1 MAFIG
6 ISILSSCS
14 APNQLIGMKNNIN
27 DDDVYYTKAKAG
39 DQSDYI
45 NQDDNTAYTA
55 DDNYYYYGD
64 YATRLNRFANNSP
77 FDYNDD
83 FYYSYVPYNNGFGA
97 GLDYNLDYY
106 GYNYGYGQPNNT
118 NPYIYSP
125 YDYGYSPFDLGG
137 YDDFGYGDIYAAYLM
152 DGEDGGDYG
161 GGDYGGGGYGGGG
174 YGGSSW
180 RHHNHNN
187 GGAVTAIG
195 NNPNVRG
202 ARTTPSP
209 GVTRV
214 AAYYPGNPMVN
225 LNRVNGGLTRNS
237 NVINGNNNITR
248 QTRDNT
254 YRPAVQQNNTP
265 APSYS
270 NSNAGSSSSNTSGG
284 GGGRPVR
291 P

>member
-1 MAFIG
+1 MKRNLLMGMTFIG

-14 APNQLIGMKNNIN
+14 APNQLIGVKNTVN

-39 DQSDYI
+39 DQVNYFS
-45 NQDDNTAYTA
+45 QDDNTAYNG

-64 YATRLNRFANNSP
+64 YATRLNRFAGNSP

-97 GLDYNLDYY
+97 GLSYNLDYY
-106 GYNYGYGQPNNT
+106 GYNYGYGQPVNT

-137 YDDFGYGDIYAAYLM
+137 YDDFGYGDIYAAYLL
-152 DGEDGGDYG
+152 D
-161 GGDYGGGGYGGGG
+161 GGGYGGGG

-180 RHHNHNN
+180 HHHNT
-187 GGAVTAIG
+187 GGAVAAIG

-209 GVTRV
+209 GVTRI

-237 NVINGNNNITR
+237 NVVNGNNNITR

-254 YRPAVQQNNTP
+254 YRPATQQNTNTP

-270 NSNAGSSSSNTSGG
+270 NSNTGSTSSTSSNTSGG